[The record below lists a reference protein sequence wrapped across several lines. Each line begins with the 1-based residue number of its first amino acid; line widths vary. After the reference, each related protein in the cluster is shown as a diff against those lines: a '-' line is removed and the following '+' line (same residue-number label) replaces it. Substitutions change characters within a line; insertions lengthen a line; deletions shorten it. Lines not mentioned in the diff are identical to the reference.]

1 MPLAAAR
8 MPLRTSGNAAVLVVV
23 DWRLSE
29 ALHVP
34 DTVFAALRHFGIPFR
49 VHDVST
55 VPLVPK
61 LLSDCA
67 LVLFAHDNLG
77 QSLTS
82 DEVGS
87 VLQAVQDGLG
97 LVSLDPLLSAYG
109 AGYYE
114 ALGVQPSRA
123 SGFERMGVTSIGATS
138 AKHYTNRTQAI
149 GEEHRLNMPIPG
161 TGLRLSGGDAEVL
174 LETNA
179 GAPAALAQRIGRG
192 RVVQWLVS
200 SRLWS
205 RQFFGH
211 AKGLD
216 DVFWKAIA
224 WAARKP
230 FAMMPMPNFARIRL
244 DDCGGLYRSSADL
257 AFVDTLTRHGHK
269 PNLCICMNA
278 LDDSGWQTLKRLH
291 DRGLADISPHTWRA
305 HTSLFYGDED
315 GEYSPKK
322 AGKLIRETR
331 KIMEDHRI
339 RPSRILS
346 DHNHECSRNALPH
359 LHELGIEFKMN
370 VMLPSETWEGLHR
383 DWQPAPYGS
392 MSFCLD
398 TMPGEYPLFVAFTH
412 HPNFDFC
419 RSFLSADQFTLNRDG
434 GFAEYGWDFLNGL
447 TAAAAGTNSVEQ
459 MAQRLAAHT
468 RLGINSLFFG
478 GSVSH
483 SHFTTALSL
492 GEWEQ
497 LLTRVDQLT
506 ADLDVEHERYDTI
519 AAHAR
524 ARTKVDIARATATNG
539 AMDVTLS
546 GESEVELRLQV
557 YADGEGDIR
566 KQPIAPFSG
575 TSTVTTLAG

>member
-1 MPLAAAR
+1 MR
-8 MPLRTSGNAAVLVVV
+8 
-23 DWRLSE
+23 
-29 ALHVP
+29 
-34 DTVFAALRHFGIPFR
+34 
-49 VHDVST
+49 
-55 VPLVPK
+55 
-61 LLSDCA
+61 
-67 LVLFAHDNLG
+67 
-77 QSLTS
+77 
-82 DEVGS
+82 S
-87 VLQAVQDGLG
+87 VLQAVEDGLG

-114 ALGVQPSRA
+114 ALGLRPSRA
-123 SGFERMGVTSIGATS
+123 AGFDRMGVTSIGAAS
-138 AKHYTNRTQAI
+138 ANHYVSRTQPT
-149 GEEHRLNMPIPG
+149 GGVHRLNMPIPG
-161 TGLRLSGGDAEVL
+161 TGLRIAGSDAQVL
-174 LETNA
+174 LETNS
-179 GAPAALAQRIGRG
+179 GTPATLAVPMARG

-205 RQFFGH
+205 QQFFGH

-216 DVFWKAIA
+216 DLFWKGIA

-257 AFVDTLTRHGHK
+257 AFVDVLTRHGHK

-278 LDDSGWQTLKRLH
+278 LDDTGWQALKRLH
-291 DRGLADISPHTWRA
+291 DQGLADISPHTWRA

-315 GEYSPKK
+315 GEYSLKK
-322 AGKLIRETR
+322 AGQLIRETR
-331 KIMEDHRI
+331 KMMEDRRI
-339 RPSRILS
+339 KPSRILS

-359 LHELGIEFKMN
+359 LHELGVEFKMN

-392 MSFCLD
+392 MSYCLD
-398 TMPGEYPLFVAFTH
+398 TTPGEYPLFVAFTH

-419 RSFLSADQFTLNRDG
+419 RSFLSSDQFTLNRDG
-434 GFAEYGWDFLNGL
+434 VFAEYGWDFLNGL
-447 TAAAAGTNSVEQ
+447 TATAAGSNNVEQ

-497 LLTRVDQLT
+497 LLTRAEQLT
-506 ADLDVEHERYDTI
+506 ADLDVEYERYDTI

-524 ARTKVDIARATATNG
+524 ARTKVEIMQTTASDG
-539 AMDVTLS
+539 AVKVTLS
-546 GESEVELRLQV
+546 GESDVDLRLQV
-557 YADGEGDIR
+557 LTEDDATTR
-566 KQPIAPFSG
+566 KQQVSSFKG
-575 TSTVTTLAG
+575 VVTAAA